1 MKKNLVDIPLSNI
14 PEVELGLKFIILRE
28 LTTGPMCWG
37 YEDTGYTYQSCPVWP
52 GHDFRPSS
60 QVCNAFSSL
69 RRFCVNFCISF
80 MTTHFISYGIL
91 SRYLTCHKNKYSN
104 HDWMVNIFT
113 GMFHNQEIL
122 DSLCSVCSSLKIWD
136 FFKYLLPHVK
146 WQVWAILIDL
156 LLLLLLWLTFRD
168 SQASLKQYIFKF
180 LDGYMNETK

>member
-1 MKKNLVDIPLSNI
+1 MDAIDYNVGLCPSWNHRVNCISWFSNEKNLVDIPLSNI
-14 PEVELGLKFIILRE
+14 PEVELGLTFIILRE

-52 GHDFRPSS
+52 GHDFRPSG
-60 QVCNAFSSL
+60 QVCNVFSSL
-69 RRFCVNFCISF
+69 HRFCVNFCISF

-122 DSLCSVCSSLKIWD
+122 DSLCSVCSSLKI
-136 FFKYLLPHVK
+136 
-146 WQVWAILIDL
+146 
-156 LLLLLLWLTFRD
+156 
-168 SQASLKQYIFKF
+168 
-180 LDGYMNETK
+180 